1 MYRDLH
7 TYKKSHVSA
16 GEFPPSSFNSIKI
29 PLFHGNLQR
38 MSWWSGAQA
47 LKRNWEYWIKMLN
60 LFIGFFNVFECKLQ
74 SRDF

>member
-1 MYRDLH
+1 MYWDLH

-38 MSWWSGAQA
+38 MSRCPGAQA
-47 LKRNWEYWIKMLN
+47 LKHNWEYGIKMLN
-60 LFIGFFNVFECKLQ
+60 LFIGFLNVLECKLQ